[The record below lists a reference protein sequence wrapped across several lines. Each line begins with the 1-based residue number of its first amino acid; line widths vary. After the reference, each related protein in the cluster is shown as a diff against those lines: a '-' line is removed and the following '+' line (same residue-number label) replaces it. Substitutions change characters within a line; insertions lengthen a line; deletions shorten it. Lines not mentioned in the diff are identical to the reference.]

1 MFTSQTSL
9 TESIKSNNEDTEA
22 LSDFLIQ
29 ADNVSLPIGVLDRLM
44 LQMKF
49 AYNVGQLGAI
59 RYGDLKRSDIMFL
72 NE

>member
-59 RYGDLKRSDIMFL
+59 RYSDLKHSDKTFI
-72 NE
+72 